1 MVSDKRGYLRIP
13 QGTEGFYLDE
23 AYRHRMLTAEV
34 ERLFYQW
41 GYLPAQ
47 TPVVDYYDVYAPL
60 LSDDDTRSI
69 YRLIDRDGDL
79 LMLRS
84 DVTLFLAK
92 QMGMILR
99 AEDLPIRVCY
109 ADTILRHQNREDI
122 SRNEFFQAG
131 VELIGP
137 QTIDA
142 DLEVVLLLRR
152 TLEHIGAPGFFI
164 HIGSRALFTAGFG
177 QAPSS
182 ARRRLRRSIVLRDMQ
197 QFAAEAA
204 EAGETAVR
212 IEALQRLYSFIGP
225 LDALE
230 ALCESLSPQLSA
242 EESRCLQELTQLA
255 SILTEAEDSTPY
267 RIDLSEIGS
276 QPYHTGVAFRAYV
289 DGLDASI
296 AAGGRYDRLYG
307 LFGFETPAVG
317 FSLMLRKL
325 QDDAELHARFQP
337 PPSERAAGENFLQRL
352 RDAEEKR
359 RGGRSVTL

>member
-1 MVSDKRGYLRIP
+1 MASEKRGFLRIP
-13 QGTEGFYLDE
+13 QGTEGFYLEE

-34 ERLFYQW
+34 ERLFYRW

-47 TPVVDYYDVYAPL
+47 TPVVDYYDAYAPL
-60 LSDDDTRSI
+60 LTDDDTRSI

-122 SRNEFFQAG
+122 SRNEFYQTG
-131 VELIGP
+131 IELIGP

-142 DLEVVLLLRR
+142 DLEVILLLRR

-164 HIGSRALFTAGFG
+164 HVGSRSLFNASF
-177 QAPSS
+177 ADASS
-182 ARRRLRRSIVLRDMQ
+182 ASRRRLRHAVVLRDMER
-197 QFAAEAA
+197 FAAEAQ
-204 EAGETAVR
+204 
-212 IEALQRLYSFIGP
+212 ALDEDAARVQTLQQLYSFIGTP
-225 LDALE
+225 DELQSLTARLD
-230 ALCESLSPQLSA
+230 SH
-242 EESRCLQELTQLA
+242 
-255 SILTEAEDSTPY
+255 LTEDETTSLQWLLQLTSTLRQAEDSTPY

-276 QPYHTGVAFRAYV
+276 QPYHTGVAFRVYV

-307 LFGFETPAVG
+307 LFGFEAPAVG

-325 QDDAELHARFQP
+325 QDDAELRARFQP
-337 PPSERAAGENFLQRL
+337 PPSERATGESFLQRL
-352 RDAEEKR
+352 RDAEAR
-359 RGGRSVTL
+359 RSDGRSVTL